1 MDTKSKSSKKWLGN
15 LLCIFVVL
23 AMAAGTIICYPRLRM
38 GAEERMN
45 FYRDRAEAETSANPG
60 EDQPIEAETETD
72 TESDV
77 QLEVYYENPYGETKD
92 FVYKNSYDEWIYV
105 SWRTVLEEAGLPF
118 LVGGVALI
126 LALAALLLPLVP
138 SLGVGTGIFG
148 KMPLELNIFL
158 ALSPLY
164 TYYAMLGILSD
175 FFFYADGSYML
186 GLVNGEISY
195 LVQFGL
201 WTLLYSFWFVAVL
214 SFRAVVTLGPKRYF
228 LERIWT
234 VQLVLWFWNTI
245 IGTLA
250 KAVRWI
256 YRKIKGFFRLCVV
269 TLEDIDLTST
279 SDRTLF
285 KVLGL
290 NLVIVLVCC
299 ILGNFG
305 VMALIVYTVILF
317 FVLKKYTNVIK
328 RKYQILLESTRR
340 LAAGD
345 LETVITEDA
354 GIFEPL
360 KQELNKVQAGFQKAV
375 EEELKSQNMK
385 SELIT
390 NVSHDLKT
398 PLTAI
403 ITYVNLLKDES
414 ISEEE
419 RKKYIDIL
427 DRKSLRLKQ
436 LIEDLFEVS
445 KANSGNIKIEKKML
459 NLTELVRQAAFE
471 LEDRL
476 KEAQIDCR
484 VSVPEQEIHLELD
497 GEKTYRCLE
506 NLLTNVCKY
515 ALPGT
520 RAYLNLY
527 DKGDQAEIVLKNIS
541 RDELTMDVEELTERF
556 MRGDKSRNT
565 EGSGLGLA
573 IVKSFVELQGGS
585 FHIEADG
592 DLFKAK
598 MSFQKTENGTAGAAE
613 VSGM

>member
-1 MDTKSKSSKKWLGN
+1 MDTKSKNSKKWLGN
-15 LLCIFVVL
+15 LLCILVVVVL
-23 AMAAGTIICYPRLRM
+23 AAGTIICYPRLRM

-45 FYRDRAEAETSANPG
+45 VYRDRAEAETSANLG

-77 QLEVYYENPYGETKD
+77 QLEVYYENPYVETKD

-105 SWRTVLEEAGLPF
+105 SWRTVLAESGLPI
-118 LVGGVALI
+118 LVGCVTVL
-126 LALAALLLPLVP
+126 LALAALLLPLIP

-158 ALSPLY
+158 AFSPLY
-164 TYYAMLGILSD
+164 TYYAMLGILS
-175 FFFYADGSYML
+175 
-186 GLVNGEISY
+186 SY
-195 LVQFGL
+195 LIQFGL
-201 WTLLYSFWFVAVL
+201 WTLLYSLWFVAVL

-228 LERIWT
+228 LERVWT
-234 VQLVLWFWNTI
+234 VQLVRWFWKTI
-245 IGTLA
+245 IGTVV

-256 YRKIKGFFRLCVV
+256 YRKIKGFFRLCAV

-279 SDRTLF
+279 SDRILF
-285 KVLGL
+285 KILGL

-305 VMALIVYTVILF
+305 VMALLVYTVILF
-317 FVLKKYTNVIK
+317 FVLKKYTRVI
-328 RKYQILLESTRR
+328 RSKYQILLESTRK

-403 ITYVNLLKDES
+403 ITYVNLLKDET
-414 ISEEE
+414 ISEED

-484 VSVPEQEIHLELD
+484 VSVPEKEIHLELD

-592 DLFKAK
+592 DLFKAR
-598 MSFQKTENGTAGAAE
+598 MSFPKTENSSTGAAE
-613 VSGM
+613 VG

>member
-1 MDTKSKSSKKWLGN
+1 MDTKSKNSKKWLGN
-15 LLCIFVVL
+15 LLCILVVVVL
-23 AMAAGTIICYPRLRM
+23 AAGTIICYPRLRM

-45 FYRDRAEAETSANPG
+45 VYRDRAEAETSANLG

-105 SWRTVLEEAGLPF
+105 SWRTVLAESGLPI
-118 LVGGVALI
+118 LVSCVTVL
-126 LALAALLLPLVP
+126 LALAALLLPLIP

-175 FFFYADGSYML
+175 FFFYSDEVYML
-186 GLVNGEISY
+186 EQFSY
-195 LVQFGL
+195 LIQFGL

-228 LERIWT
+228 LERVWT
-234 VQLVLWFWNTI
+234 VQLVRWFWKTI
-245 IGTLA
+245 IGTVV

-256 YRKIKGFFRLCVV
+256 YRKIKGFFRLCAV

-279 SDRTLF
+279 SDRILF

-305 VMALIVYTVILF
+305 VMALLVYTVILF
-317 FVLKKYTNVIK
+317 FVLKKYTRVI
-328 RKYQILLESTRR
+328 RSKYQILLESTRK

-375 EEELKSQNMK
+375 EEELKSQN
-385 SELIT
+385 
-390 NVSHDLKT
+390 V
-398 PLTAI
+398 PTA
-403 ITYVNLLKDES
+403 LS
-414 ISEEE
+414 S
-419 RKKYIDIL
+419 
-427 DRKSLRLKQ
+427 
-436 LIEDLFEVS
+436 
-445 KANSGNIKIEKKML
+445 
-459 NLTELVRQAAFE
+459 
-471 LEDRL
+471 
-476 KEAQIDCR
+476 
-484 VSVPEQEIHLELD
+484 
-497 GEKTYRCLE
+497 
-506 NLLTNVCKY
+506 
-515 ALPGT
+515 
-520 RAYLNLY
+520 
-527 DKGDQAEIVLKNIS
+527 
-541 RDELTMDVEELTERF
+541 
-556 MRGDKSRNT
+556 
-565 EGSGLGLA
+565 
-573 IVKSFVELQGGS
+573 
-585 FHIEADG
+585 
-592 DLFKAK
+592 
-598 MSFQKTENGTAGAAE
+598 
-613 VSGM
+613 